1 MKQFYLLMFAAAITL
16 VGCSKNDE
24 ADSIPQE
31 LTIEQTDYM
40 LGAIDNRSATISFSA
55 AADWTLTVI
64 DANADW
70 LTVTPA
76 SGTTGSQ
83 TVELTARRNF
93 GETERT
99 VCIEITCGKQQ
110 TPVTVTQNITETTD
124 FTDWFDPVFADAL
137 QKEGHISNAGKISRQ
152 DMEHL
157 AEVTRLEVVDNYM
170 APLTSLK
177 GIEYFESLTL
187 LYCDNNKLTSLDVSA
202 NTALT
207 YLDCRY
213 CDLTSLDVSGC
224 TALTYLNCFGCDLT
238 SLDVSNCKELVELDC
253 MSCKLTSLKVDKNT
267 KLKYLDCYNNQL
279 EQLDISGCEELVE
292 LICDE
297 NQLTSLDVS
306 NNTKLTYLN
315 CYSNQLL
322 SLDISG
328 NASLVDVQCGD
339 NPMERLD
346 VSNCSALEEL
356 NCGGVPITSLDISNC
371 TALTKLYC
379 NYCSLVSLDISDCT
393 NLEELQCS
401 GNQLKEL
408 DISKNTKLNELFCRN
423 NPGDGVSAFP
433 LTVWGNNAEQ
443 PENLYI
449 YPLEWDYEGVHIT
462 IDFRIAE

>member
-40 LGAIDNRSATISFSA
+40 LGAIDNRSATISFTAS
-55 AADWTLTVI
+55 ADWTLTVI

-177 GIEYFESLTL
+177 GIEYFESLR
-187 LYCDNNKLTSLDVSA
+187 KLHCYDTSLTELVITD
-202 NTALT
+202 NTSLIE
-207 YLDCRY
+207 LDCSSGPI
-213 CDLTSLDVSGC
+213 TSLDVSGC
-224 TALTYLNCFGCDLT
+224 TALKTLYYYNSDLASLNIEGCTSLEGIIGYRAQLT
-238 SLDVSNCKELVELDC
+238 SLDL
-253 MSCKLTSLKVDKNT
+253 
-267 KLKYLDCYNNQL
+267 
-279 EQLDISGCEELVE
+279 SGCPALQFLNCE
-292 LICDE
+292 E
-297 NQLTSLDVS
+297 NQLTSL
-306 NNTKLTYLN
+306 N
-315 CYSNQLL
+315 L
-322 SLDISG
+322 SG
-328 NASLVDVQCGD
+328 
-339 NPMERLD
+339 
-346 VSNCSALEEL
+346 
-356 NCGGVPITSLDISNC
+356 C
-371 TALTKLYC
+371 TALTQIECSDNQLTTLDLSGCESLTGLICIMNPLKTLNLSGCRSLMGVVCMRNELTSLDLSGCSALRSLSCEDNKLT
-379 NYCSLVSLDISDCT
+379 SLDLNDCTSLTEVDCTNNQLTGLDISPC
-393 NLEELQCS
+393 
-401 GNQLKEL
+401 
-408 DISKNTKLNELFCRN
+408 TKLQALWCDD
-423 NPGDGVSAFP
+423 NPGDGISTFP
-433 LTVWGNNAEQ
+433 ITAWFDNTSIPTDFMIQLTEWTYEDKEITVEFRKAE
-443 PENLYI
+443 
-449 YPLEWDYEGVHIT
+449 
-462 IDFRIAE
+462 